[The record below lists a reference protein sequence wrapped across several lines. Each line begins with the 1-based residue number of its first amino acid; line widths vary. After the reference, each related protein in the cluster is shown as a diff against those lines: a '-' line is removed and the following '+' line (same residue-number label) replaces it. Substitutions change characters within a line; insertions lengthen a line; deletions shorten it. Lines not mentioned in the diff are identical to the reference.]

1 MKSKWTGIARF
12 FIIILIL
19 VLFANAMSLFVEIRR
34 DVTRA
39 NRAYGL
45 SMLDEYFDEGHY
57 YDLYEATIKNS
68 LSTEK
73 MGADTSEYEAF
84 GRYYKAYTMHKMYPD
99 EARYLDEMN
108 TEKQHIT
115 WNKILNI
122 IDELEKELYQ

>member
-19 VLFANAMSLFVEIRR
+19 ILFANAMSLFVEIRR

-45 SMLDEYFDEGHY
+45 SVLDDYFDDGMYH
-57 YDLYEATIKNS
+57 DLYEATVRNS
-68 LSTEK
+68 LSTET

-84 GRYYKAYTMHKMYPD
+84 GRYYKAYTLHRMYPD
-99 EARYLDEMN
+99 DAGYLEQMK
-108 TEKQHIT
+108 TEKQRIT
-115 WNKILNI
+115 WNKILNT
-122 IDELEKELYQ
+122 IDELEKELN